1 MAIKVAL
8 VGLGQIGAS
17 IGLALEKQK
26 ENLQRVG
33 HDKSP
38 FVTREAKKR
47 GAVDQVKINLPAT
60 VRGAKI
66 VLLSLPFSEMRSTL
80 EVIAPDLEEDVV
92 VMDTTPVKGQVAE
105 WVKELFPPKAHYV
118 GLVPAINPKYMNR
131 VDQGVEAALPDLFHD
146 SIIML
151 DALPGTPGE
160 AVQLA
165 ADFVRLLGA
174 TPLFVD
180 MLEADGLMASAHL
193 APQLVAAA
201 TLNAMIDQPGWKD
214 VRKLAGHPFAML
226 AAAMAYQDHPKALEE
241 ATMSNRENVARVL
254 DGVIASLSALR
265 DDILKERG
273 DELAKRLM
281 HADEGHET
289 WLGGRLSADWD
300 ESQQGKEPIEYQ
312 SFWERYFGTRKQP
325 KKDKK

>member
-1 MAIKVAL
+1 M
-8 VGLGQIGAS
+8 AS

-38 FVTREAKKR
+38 FVSREAKKR
-47 GAVDQVKINLPAT
+47 GAVDQTKINLPAT

-66 VLLSLPFSEMRSTL
+66 VVLSLPFSEMRSTM

-92 VMDTTPVKGQVAE
+92 VMDTTPVKRQVVE
-105 WVKELFPPKAHYV
+105 WVKEFFPPKAHYV

-165 ADFVRLLGA
+165 ADFIRLLGA

-180 MLEADGLMASAHL
+180 LVEADGLMASAHL

-201 TLNAMIDQPGWKD
+201 TLNAMIDKPGWKD

-226 AAAMAYQDHPKALEE
+226 ASAMVYQDDLKALEE
-241 ATMSNRENVARVL
+241 ATLSNRENVTRVL
-254 DGVIASLSALR
+254 DGVIASLSELREDIAGERQDALSKWLKQA
-265 DDILKERG
+265 DD
-273 DELAKRLM
+273 
-281 HADEGHET
+281 GHET
-289 WLGGRLSADWD
+289 WLVGRLSADWD
-300 ESQQGKEPIEYQ
+300 EGGQKEPSIEFQ
-312 SFWERYFGTRKQP
+312 TFWERYFGTGRRS
-325 KKDKK
+325 KKDKN

>member
-1 MAIKVAL
+1 MAIKLAL

-33 HDKSP
+33 HDRSP
-38 FVTREAKKR
+38 FVSREAKKR
-47 GAVDQVKINLPAT
+47 GAVDQTKINLPAT

-66 VLLSLPFSEMRSTL
+66 VVLSLPFSEMRSTM
-80 EVIAPDLEEDVV
+80 EVIAPDLEEDAV
-92 VMDTTPVKGQVAE
+92 VMDTAPVKTQVTE
-105 WVKELFPPKAHYV
+105 WVKEFFPPKAHYV
-118 GLVPAINPKYMNR
+118 GLVPAINPKHMNR
-131 VDQGVEAALPDLFHD
+131 VDQGVEAALPDMFHD
-146 SIIML
+146 SVIML

-165 ADFVRLLGA
+165 SDFIRLLGA

-180 MLEADGLMASAHL
+180 LVEADGLMASAHL

-226 AAAMAYQDHPKALEE
+226 AAAMAYQDDLKALEE
-241 ATMSNRENVARVL
+241 ATMSNRENVTRVL
-254 DGVIASLSALR
+254 DGVIASMSQLRNDIAGERQDALSKWLKQA
-265 DDILKERG
+265 DD
-273 DELAKRLM
+273 
-281 HADEGHET
+281 GHES
-289 WLGGRLSADWD
+289 WLVGRLSADWD
-300 ESQQGKEPIEYQ
+300 EGGQKEPSIEFQ
-312 SFWERYFGTRKQP
+312 TFWERYFGTGRRS

>member
-1 MAIKVAL
+1 MAIKLAL

-38 FVTREAKKR
+38 FVSREAKKR
-47 GAVDQVKINLPAT
+47 GAVDQTKINLPAT

-66 VLLSLPFSEMRSTL
+66 VVLSLPFSEMRSTM

-92 VMDTTPVKGQVAE
+92 VMDTTPVKRQVVE
-105 WVKELFPPKAHYV
+105 WVKEFFPPKAHYV

-165 ADFVRLLGA
+165 ADFIRLLGA

-180 MLEADGLMASAHL
+180 LVEADGLMASAHL

-201 TLNAMIDQPGWKD
+201 TLNAMIDKPGWKD

-226 AAAMAYQDHPKALEE
+226 ASAMVYQDDLKALEE
-241 ATMSNRENVARVL
+241 ATLSNRENVTRVL
-254 DGVIASLSALR
+254 DGVIASLSELREDIAGERQDALSKWLKQA
-265 DDILKERG
+265 DD
-273 DELAKRLM
+273 
-281 HADEGHET
+281 GHET
-289 WLGGRLSADWD
+289 WLVGRLSADWD
-300 ESQQGKEPIEYQ
+300 EGGQKEPSIEFQ
-312 SFWERYFGTRKQP
+312 TFWERYLGTGRRS
-325 KKDKK
+325 KKDKN